1 MKRKL
6 SLWLAILMIFTALPL
21 TAMAAPMKVPGI
33 KSPQDLYLNGQKT
46 PLYGYNIQ
54 DENYYRL
61 RDLAKLLAGE
71 VDFNARGD
79 HLQIHLTLGETYQDL
94 GQKDHAATENRVTAL
109 EKFMDLAVI
118 SLNNTTQRQVKVY
131 NINGFNYFRLRDMGE
146 ILGFDVT
153 YDQGRNIAHIYTGAQ
168 PPAPQPEEPER
179 VILGN
184 ERIFDDYHHLIA
196 GKRVG
201 LITNQTGV
209 DAEGVPTEDR
219 LLQDP
224 SVKLVALYS
233 PEHGLDGK
241 TKAGAWV
248 ESYTD
253 KRLGLPVYSLY
264 GQTRKPTP
272 KMLQGVD
279 VLLYDMQDIGSRTY
293 TYISTLNYAMRAA
306 KENNLPII
314 VLDRPNPL
322 GGEIVEGYLREDRF
336 QSFVGV
342 DRMPMAHG
350 MTAGELGQYF
360 NRNIGANLT
369 VVPMKNWTR
378 DMVWQDTGLPF
389 KQTSPNIPT
398 LESAILYMA
407 TGSGEGTGI
416 GQSDYFHWVGGK
428 NINSQAYANALNSA
442 GLQGVRFE
450 PQSKGNRGGVNVIIT
465 DPHTINP
472 ARVGIYTLATANRMR
487 PITVPQ
493 LKKPYHMFYLIMGNE
508 NYARDFRARKTPEQI
523 VQSYQ
528 KDVDEFKQIRAQYL
542 IYK

>member
-1 MKRKL
+1 MKRRL
-6 SLWLAILMIFTALPL
+6 SLLLAILMMASILPVTAF
-21 TAMAAPMKVPGI
+21 AAPARVQGV

-61 RDLAKLLAGE
+61 RDLAKLLAGV
-71 VDFNARGD
+71 VDFNAQGD
-79 HLQIHLTLGETYQDL
+79 HRGIQIRLGQSYQDL
-94 GQKDHAATENRVTAL
+94 GERDHTATQTNIAALQKTMELTVVTA
-109 EKFMDLAVI
+109 EETI
-118 SLNNTTQRQVKVY
+118 QTQIQVY
-131 NINGFNYFRLRDMGE
+131 NIDGFNYFKLRDVGQW
-146 ILGFDVT
+146 IGFEVD
-153 YDQGRNIAHIYTGAQ
+153 YEQGRNIAHIYTAGQ
-168 PPAPQPEEPER
+168 KPEPQPEAPGR

-184 ERIFDDYHHLIA
+184 ERIFDDFHHLIA

-209 DAEGVPTEDR
+209 DADGVPTEDR
-219 LLQDP
+219 LIQDP
-224 SVKLVALYS
+224 SVQLVALYS

-241 TKAGAWV
+241 TEAGAWV

-253 KRLGLPVYSLY
+253 QRLGLPVYSLY
-264 GQTRKPTP
+264 GKTRKPSP
-272 KMLQGVD
+272 NMLKGVD

-306 KENNLPII
+306 KENNIPIV

-322 GGEIVEGYLREDRF
+322 GGEIVEGYMREDRF

-378 DMVWQDTGLPF
+378 DMVWEDTGLPF
-389 KQTSPNIPT
+389 KQTSPNIPN

-450 PQSKGNRGGVNVIIT
+450 PQNKGNRGGVKVIVT

-508 NYARDFRARKTPEQI
+508 NYARDFRAKKTPQEI
-523 VQSYQ
+523 VNSYQ
-528 KDVDEFKQIRAQYL
+528 KDVNEFKQIRQQYL